1 MVGVYIKITYH
12 NIANIETIDV
22 YIPVAGNLP
31 GVHGVY
37 DLDEGGDGGVERAHG
52 EHEDVRH
59 EGHPGQ
65 PPDVGRLFF
74 FTFNNSIVTR

>member
-1 MVGVYIKITYH
+1 MFLFLKTRGEICWYSVHLVVGVYIKITYH

-59 EGHPGQ
+59 EGHPG
-65 PPDVGRLFF
+65 
-74 FTFNNSIVTR
+74 